1 MLYNNYKCK
10 KLGNVE
16 DLILKSSLRKKLK
29 KNQVRVKVLA
39 IGLNY
44 VDTLMI
50 KGTYQYKN
58 KIPFIPGTEA
68 CGVVVEQNCNNKKL
82 LNKKTIIISK
92 NRCFSEEIIL
102 EYEELILI
110 KKNISNIQGSSFFM
124 SSLTAYIALKEIA
137 KVKKK
142 DVLLITGASGAIGKA
157 CINLALHLGLDVICI
172 VGNNKKLEV
181 IKKMGIKKVLNIKGD
196 IKKKIMDF
204 TNQKGVNIAL
214 DINGFLKCQNILSCI
229 KWRGKYL
236 IVGFTDNNIT
246 SIKTNYI
253 LIKGLQIFGVR
264 AGEYLRNS
272 TLNKRKIIIK
282 KVFQLFDL
290 GVFNIKEYKIITFNK
305 LIQGLVSIRDRKS
318 MGKII
323 VKTKYYTK
331 Y

>member
-1 MLYNNYKCK
+1 MLYKNYKCK
-10 KLGNVE
+10 KSGNVE
-16 DLILKSSLRKKLK
+16 DLVLESSLRNRLK

-68 CGVVVEQNCNNKKL
+68 CGIVIEENCNNKKL

-102 EYEELILI
+102 EYKELILI
-110 KKNISNIQGSSFFM
+110 NKNISTIQGSSFFM

-157 CINLALHLGLDVICI
+157 CINLALYLGLDVICI
-172 VGNNKKLEV
+172 VGNNKKIEV
-181 IKKMGIKKVLNIKGD
+181 IKKMGIKKVINIKGD
-196 IKKKIMDF
+196 IKEKIMDF

-214 DINGFLKCQNILSCI
+214 DINGFLKYHNILSCI

-264 AGEYLRNS
+264 AGEYLRNT
-272 TLNKRKIIIK
+272 TLNKRKLIIK
-282 KVFQLFDL
+282 KVFQLFNL
-290 GVFNIKEYKIITFNK
+290 GVFNIKEYKIINFNK
-305 LIQGLVSIRDRKS
+305 LIQGLISIRDRKS